1 MSDPNKEDRLQ
12 AIYDDLPY
20 THPEDWAAI
29 QKQWKGRRA
38 SLGACLDAYN
48 ALVNK
53 IYEDQSL

>member
-1 MSDPNKEDRLQ
+1 MSDPNKEDRLL
-12 AIYDDLPY
+12 AIYQDLPY
-20 THPEDWAAI
+20 THPEEWAAI
-29 QKQWKGRRA
+29 KKQWGEGA

>member
-12 AIYDDLPY
+12 AIYQDLPY
-20 THPEDWAAI
+20 THPEKWGAI
-29 QKQWKGRRA
+29 QMRSRCGA
-38 SLGACLDAYN
+38 SLRQCEQAIN